1 MSLIAAHGISR
12 VYRNGLL
19 GRGGKTA
26 LDQVSLDIAPGECVA
41 LLGRSGCGKSTLA
54 RLLAGLE
61 RPDAGEVRFAG
72 RALST
77 FGRADWRAFRR
88 AVQLVFQ
95 DPVGAVNPRE
105 TVSQI
110 IAEPLRHLRGLSGD
124 AATTQIQALLRAVDF
139 PADATD
145 RLPQQLSGGQLQR
158 VCVARALAA
167 EPQLLILDEAVSN
180 LDLHLQIRMLDLFAR
195 LKRER
200 GVGYLFITH
209 DLRLAERF
217 CDRVLVMDDGRLVE
231 ETRVGGAFALTSREG
246 RALQDAILP
255 AMPSRRARAG

>member
-1 MSLIAAHGISR
+1 MSLLAARDASR
-12 VYRNGLL
+12 IYRNGPA
-19 GRGGKTA
+19 GRGGATA

-72 RALST
+72 RSLST
-77 FGRADWRAFRR
+77 FGRADWRAFRC

-95 DPVGAVNPRE
+95 DPVSAVNPRE
-105 TVSQI
+105 TVGQI
-110 IAEPLRHLRGLSGD
+110 IAEPLRHLRGLTGV
-124 AATTQIQALLRAVDF
+124 AATGQIQALLRAVDL
-139 PADATD
+139 PADAMG

-158 VCVARALAA
+158 VCIARALAA
-167 EPQLLILDEAVSN
+167 QPQLLILDEAVSN
-180 LDLHLQIRMLDLFAR
+180 LDLHLQIQMLDLFAR
-195 LKRER
+195 LKRDR
-200 GVGYLFITH
+200 DVSYLFITH

-217 CDRVLVMDDGRLVE
+217 CDRVLVMCDGRLVE
-231 ETRVGGAFALTSREG
+231 ETRVGGAFALTSPEG

-255 AMPSRRARAG
+255 AMPFRRARAG